1 MALSSSV
8 EESLGEA
15 SSSLRN
21 ALAYAARNERPII
34 CERIAKLLSD
44 IDTITATDAMFDALD
59 EYRKDPGGGGDNP
72 FGNFGFNK

>member
-8 EESLGEA
+8 EESLEDAQGA
-15 SSSLRN
+15 LRN

-44 IDTITATDAMFDALD
+44 IDTIGATEGVFDTLD
-59 EYRKDPGGGGDNP
+59 NFKANGTDGENP
-72 FGNFGFNK
+72 FGKFDF